1 MNKTLKNLSRGLR
14 KGAPALCIIAGVA
27 SVISTVVTTVMA
39 TKKASEALDDLPED
53 ASTKEKVKTVI
64 PYCIAP
70 AASAISTIGC
80 FIFQH
85 KVHSN
90 RYKALMGG
98 YAALQGTYDIYKTKT
113 LDLAGDV
120 LEKRIANAVAEAKK
134 NEPKI
139 DDATLIWVY
148 DTFREEWFEIE
159 YAELIAAEYN
169 ANSFVAEYGCCSM
182 RNFYS
187 MLNLPIYDK
196 DDDFG
201 WECSF
206 LFDEWD
212 GVWINFNNRRA
223 QDEEHGKYLIMEAAT
238 NPIHMDNYIDNN
250 IVRYYKGAQS

>member
-14 KGAPALCIIAGVA
+14 KGAPALCIIAGIA

-39 TKKASEALDDLPED
+39 TKKASEALDNLPED
-53 ASTKEKVKTVI
+53 APTKDKVKTVI

-80 FIFQH
+80 FVLQH

-139 DDATLIWVY
+139 DDATLVWVY
-148 DTFREEWFEIE
+148 DTFRKEWFEIE
-159 YAELIAAEYN
+159 YAKLISAEYE
-169 ANSFVAEYGCCSM
+169 ANGEISAYGVCTM
-182 RNFYS
+182 YTFYS
-187 MLNLPIYDK
+187 TLGLPIYEHDY
-196 DDDFG
+196 DFG
-201 WECSF
+201 WECSY
-206 LFDEWD
+206 LFDEWE
-212 GVWINFNNRRA
+212 GVWIPFHNRRA
-223 QDEEHGKYLIMEAAT
+223 QDEEHGNYLIMEADSD
-238 NPIHMDNYIDNN
+238 PIDIDYYIDHH
-250 IVRYYKGAQS
+250 IVRTYKGAQS